1 MVCDAEAQWPG
12 LEAEFEHET
21 LSVCPRDGMLWVSVC
36 FGGEGVGV
44 QRDGENTGRENEVL
58 EKDTI

>member
-1 MVCDAEAQWPG
+1 M
-12 LEAEFEHET
+12 EAEFEHET
-21 LSVCPRDGMLWVSVC
+21 LSVCPRDCMLWVSVC